1 MVPELSTSAVVPGLS
16 IPTMAPGLS
25 IPLVVPEL
33 SIPLVVPELSIPV
46 ARGCAGWVCG
56 AGAGQGAQ
64 PQWVCRQGTGQT
76 NLGPQPTA
84 SPGAA
89 AGGGD
94 VPVAGQQS
102 WPIPSPSGCKSTPL
116 IKQNTAL
123 PWQSHDFNLTGGSRQ
138 HRVLIDAACK
148 SMLPTLQRLCTP
160 KKSHYRPP
168 PPPAGALVYFG
179 SLKAS
184 S

>member
-1 MVPELSTSAVVPGLS
+1 MPSRS
-16 IPTMAPGLS
+16 
-25 IPLVVPEL
+25 
-33 SIPLVVPELSIPV
+33 
-46 ARGCAGWVCG
+46 GCADK
-56 AGAGQGAQ
+56 AQGK
-64 PQWVCRQGTGQT
+64 
-76 NLGPQPTA
+76 PTWGHN
-84 SPGAA
+84 PLPPRVPRRG
-89 AGGGD
+89 GGGD
-94 VPVAGQQS
+94 VLVAGQQS

-168 PPPAGALVYFG
+168 PPPLGHWFILGASRLHPD
-179 SLKAS
+179 S
-184 S
+184 